1 MNKRGAFLSD
11 IGIVLA
17 VMLLFSIT
25 ILVGYKV
32 FTSYNDKWQAN
43 PEIDVNSKALVG
55 DLQSRYVGLFDGIFV
70 FVFVLMAVMLFVSSM
85 LIGTNPAFFF
95 VVLFLTV
102 FLIGVSAIMSNVYE
116 DVATSDQMNTTSSSF
131 SSIPYIMDNL
141 PKIALMFAVITMIG
155 LFVKIK
161 GYI

>member
-1 MNKRGAFLSD
+1 MNKKAAFLSD

-25 ILVGYKV
+25 IIVGYKV
-32 FTSYNDKWQAN
+32 FTNYNDKWQAN
-43 PEIDVNSKALVG
+43 PNIDTNSKVIVG
-55 DLQSRYVGLFDGIFV
+55 DLQGRYVGLFDGIFV

-85 LIGTNPAFFF
+85 MIGTNPAFFF

-102 FLIGVSAIMSNVYE
+102 FLIGVSAIMSNVYT
-116 DVATSDQMNTTSSSF
+116 DVATSEQMNTTSSTF

-141 PKIALMFAVITMIG
+141 PKIALMLAVITMIG
-155 LFVKIK
+155 LFVKIR
-161 GYI
+161 GYV

>member
-25 ILVGYKV
+25 IIVGYKV
-32 FTSYNDKWQAN
+32 FTNYNDKWQAN
-43 PEIDVNSKALVG
+43 PEIDVNSKVLVG

-70 FVFVLMAVMLFVSSM
+70 FVFVLMAIMLFVSSM
-85 LIGTNPAFFF
+85 MIGTNPAFFF

-141 PKIALMFAVITMIG
+141 PKIALMLAVITMIG
-155 LFVKIK
+155 LFVKIR